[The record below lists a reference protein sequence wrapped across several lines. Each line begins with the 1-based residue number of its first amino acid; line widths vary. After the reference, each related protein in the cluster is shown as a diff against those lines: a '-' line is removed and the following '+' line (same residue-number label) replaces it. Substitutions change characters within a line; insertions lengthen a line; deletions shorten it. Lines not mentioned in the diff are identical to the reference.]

1 MTLCQVEELEVRGAR
16 TSCAHGMHLDPA
28 VYGQLQSLR
37 WVANPPPAAEDTV
50 VVDVAYGVPSRNVR
64 TLQCR
69 CNVMSSRAVAS
80 SVLCSKV
87 KHP

>member
-1 MTLCQVEELEVRGAR
+1 MRGAQ

-50 VVDVAYGVPSRNVR
+50 VVDVAYGVPSSNTR
-64 TLQCR
+64 TLQCK
-69 CNVMSSRAVAS
+69 CNAVSLHAVA
-80 SVLCSKV
+80 
-87 KHP
+87 